1 MRLGQ
6 NFASTRRWRS
16 LQGLVV
22 LPLVLIVAITVV
34 DVQTPESIHLGPLLV
49 VAPAITVSFGSARL
63 TGLIG
68 ALAVVAQVVIAV
80 FHGGLA
86 TPNHVAQIIGL
97 AVLSIMAV
105 IVCLVR
111 DRRTA
116 ELAQVRSVSEAA
128 QRALLRPLP
137 HRLGPLQISSLYL
150 AAEKEARIGGDLYA
164 VARTGDRTRVLIG
177 DVRGKGLAAV
187 GEAAALMGAFQE
199 AAHQHTTLP
208 ALADGLDR
216 SLCRYL
222 TQFPATDSEVQEH
235 FITALLLEI
244 PDHDP
249 VARVTPC
256 GHPPPLLIRRG
267 EVTSVPS
274 SPAPPLGLC
283 ELEQG
288 IRTSHT
294 FAFEPGDTLLL
305 YTDGLVEARDTGGTF
320 YPLER
325 RLTRWPR
332 CAPDTLVERVR
343 QDLLAH
349 TGGAL
354 RDDAA
359 VLALRRTAVPHTGH
373 LHGEPVDTAG
383 RHTAHRNPGSER
395 RAAPALGRGDD

>member
-1 MRLGQ
+1 M
-6 NFASTRRWRS
+6 
-16 LQGLVV
+16 V

-49 VAPAITVSFGSARL
+49 VAPAITVSFGSAWL
-63 TGLIG
+63 TGVIG
-68 ALAVVAQVVIAV
+68 ALAVAAQVVIAML
-80 FHGGLA
+80 HGGLT
-86 TPNHVAQIIGL
+86 TPNHVSQIIGL
-97 AVLSIMAV
+97 AALSIMAV
-105 IVCLVR
+105 IVCLTR
-111 DRRTA
+111 ERRTR

-137 HRLGPLQISSLYL
+137 RRLGPLQISSAYL

-199 AAHQHTTLP
+199 AAHHHTTLP
-208 ALADGLDR
+208 ALADALDR

-222 TQFPATDSEVQEH
+222 TQFPGADSEVQEH
-235 FITALLLEI
+235 FITALVLEI
-244 PDHDP
+244 PDHAP

-256 GHPPPLLIRRG
+256 GHPPPLLISRG
-267 EVTSVPS
+267 QVTSVPS

-283 ELEQG
+283 GLEQG

-305 YTDGLVEARDTGGTF
+305 YTDGLVEARDNGGVF

-332 CAPDTLVERVR
+332 CGPDALVEHVR

-349 TGGAL
+349 AGGAL
-354 RDDAA
+354 LDDAA
-359 VLALRRTAVPHTGH
+359 ILALRRTAVAHTGH
-373 LHGEPVDTAG
+373 LGGELVGTGG
-383 RHTAHRNPGSER
+383 RHMAGQNPCR
-395 RAAPALGRGDD
+395 DN